1 MSQHTVAGWRHLAA
15 SGYSY
20 CYCTT
25 LFVCLFGSFVY
36 CLTELFLFR
45 YSTQIILLAALFF
58 QGLFQNFPSSFFWV
72 LTVPVGALVPWE
84 AVVSVS
90 AREVMPGGW
99 LAGCVLLPQP
109 HWLLTCLA
117 LHPCLLLA
125 PGFTSTGTGT
135 TLQSGI

>member
-1 MSQHTVAGWRHLAA
+1 MSQHTVAAWRHLAA
-15 SGYSY
+15 SGFPTPSRW
-20 CYCTT
+20 CATT
-25 LFVCLFGSFVY
+25 TVTALHCLFVCLFGSFVY
-36 CLTELFLFR
+36 CLTELFLLR

-84 AVVSVS
+84 AVASVS

-125 PGFTSTGTGT
+125 PRCH
-135 TLQSGI
+135 